1 MSKVFSGFT
10 ADRYLQIGKYIP
22 TFSTIKIIVKA
33 NSSSYSSNNVLMCGN
48 NWFGVRNNS
57 YPSMYIS
64 GWIQGS
70 TTIQANKDYWF
81 CLDYSDGTNFNYYT
95 LEDNNYTLSTL
106 PALENWVYQCKTTTN
121 FLNGDLFRI
130 GSNKN
135 SSGENWKGNVS
146 EFQIIVDG
154 TEWFNLQTVTMDGY
168 FCNNTC
174 FVSIDEG
181 WTSFAGTNSRY
192 FRTTNNFA
200 PGSGSW
206 EIDFSFCTGTDINTE
221 SALIA
226 GNSNAF
232 FDIEVYQDKLSY
244 WLSGNGSSWNLAS
257 NAKGTQ
263 VIMPET
269 KYYVK
274 IIYDSINQIFE
285 SYIST
290 DGLNYTLDYSSNS
303 IVIYTGFNN
312 YIKFGLDR
320 SGNYAFNGTISLKS
334 IKIYLDSVLWFD
346 GSTAVEN
353 TDYTLVGNV
362 IYISKPKLATNF
374 NSSNFVRLN
383 PIANNNNDSMHTG
396 IVRIYYTQINSYLQ
410 DILVN
415 SLRDIYWA
423 MYPAN
428 DSARAN
434 KIDFYNGTA
443 HISITNFITNNWYYI
458 GYTWDGKTYKFYSM
472 LDTGKY
478 TSYLQLPFFDNN
490 DWTLEASFNDTT
502 NLYADGII
510 LGYNVAAKNSNRYWR
525 GLIDLENSVIGNN
538 VINYKIGKTGYINQ
552 FDRLTINENT
562 TESVTLTPGI
572 TFTINPTPADAT
584 VTLWADG
591 YQQTDGTNTI
601 TTVEGTTVNYT
612 VTKKGYVA
620 QNGTYSLTSSNY
632 TMSIT
637 LEEFPY
643 TNPFIQPELTANG
656 TMGGDSFACN
666 QSTYYSTTTLAWRCF
681 KAWDG
686 SSTSESDRWQINSVS
701 TSTYYYIEW
710 YNPSAIL
717 VEKLTIYN
725 AESDYTVRDYIL
737 QGSNDYSTWTNII
750 SGTNTNTGGKGMWEI
765 NLPDNLDAY
774 KYFRLQCKPNS
785 STSLQICKIYISGYT
800 E

>member
-33 NSSSYSSNNVLMCGN
+33 NSSSYSSHNVLMCGN

-57 YPSMYIS
+57 YPSIYIS
-64 GWIQGS
+64 GWTQGS
-70 TTIQANKDYWF
+70 TTIQTNKDYWF

-154 TEWFNLQTVTMDGY
+154 TEWFNLQNSKMKGY
-168 FCNNTC
+168 QTTGSC
-174 FVSIDEG
+174 FVSVDEG
-181 WTSFAGTNSRY
+181 WVNFAATNSRY
-192 FRTTNNFA
+192 LRTTNNFS
-200 PGSGSW
+200 PSTNSW
-206 EIDFSFCTGTDINTE
+206 EIDLSFCTGNNIFTENTIV
-221 SALIA
+221 S
-226 GNSNAF
+226 GNSNNLF
-232 FDIEVYQDKLSY
+232 SLGVKTDKLYHTIS
-244 WLSGNGSSWNLAS
+244 SNGSSWTYSSLGLTTLLPN
-257 NAKGTQ
+257 
-263 VIMPET
+263 T

-274 IIYDSINQIFE
+274 IIYDASNSIYE
-285 SYIST
+285 VKLST
-290 DGLNYTLDYSSNS
+290 DGINYSSDYSQECTL
-303 IVIYTGFNN
+303 YTSFNN
-312 YIKFGLDR
+312 FIKFGLGR
-320 SGNYAFNGTISLKS
+320 AGSEPFQGSIS
-334 IKIYLDSVLWFD
+334 IKSCNIYIDNTLWFD

-374 NSSNFVRLN
+374 SSSNFVRLN

-410 DILVN
+410 DILAN
-415 SLRDIYWA
+415 SLRDFCWA

-428 DSARAN
+428 DSTRAN

-443 HISITNFITNNWYYI
+443 HMSVTDFITNNWYYI

-510 LGYNVAAKNSNRYWR
+510 LGYNVAPRDSNRYWR

-552 FDRLTINENT
+552 FDHLTINENT

-591 YQQTDGTNTI
+591 YQQTDRTNTI

-612 VTKKGYVA
+612 VTKKGYVT

-637 LEEFPY
+637 LEESSY
-643 TNPFIQPELTANG
+643 VNPFIQPELTANG

-666 QSTYYSTTTLAWRCF
+666 QNAYYSSTTLAWRCF

-686 SSTSESDRWQINSVS
+686 SSIGESDRWQINSVS

-717 VEKLTIYN
+717 VNKLTIYN
-725 AESDYTVRDYIL
+725 AESSYTVRDYIL
-737 QGSNDYSTWTNII
+737 QGSNDYSTWANII
-750 SGTNTNTGGKGMWEI
+750 SGTNTNTAGKGMWEI
-765 NLPDNLDAY
+765 NVPDNMDAY
-774 KYFRLQCKPNS
+774 KYFRLQCKPNTG
-785 STSLQICKIYISGYT
+785 TSLQICKIYISGYT
-800 E
+800 A